1 MRLYGIQRAL
11 VTYLLYSTMVSVVTG
26 RLFTVDQR
34 ERMDG
39 RCGFR
44 GGDELLTNDFIICRQ
59 QVEPLE
65 VHE

>member
-11 VTYLLYSTMVSVVTG
+11 VTYLLYSTMVSVATG

-44 GGDELLTNDFIICRQ
+44 GGDELLTNDFII
-59 QVEPLE
+59 
-65 VHE
+65 